1 MKYWMT
7 QSLLSSWAHY
17 LNAEEEYSQAAWDS
31 FASTLRREKKDP
43 TKAMNDGILF
53 EDMVNRLVAGGQI
66 DNAPNAKWEAA
77 ARRFAGKCSGGLA
90 QVPVAGD
97 LSAAGMDFCLYGV
110 CDYVKAGLIM
120 DIKKVARYEYG
131 KYQHSPQHPMY
142 LHLLPE
148 AKRFDYLIFDG
159 SGCHIE
165 TYRREDCKP
174 IRQTIA
180 EFVRFL
186 EDTEGMSTYKHFW
199 AADEERQKK
208 REAAFLP
215 DKEDWNA
222 QRN

>member
-1 MKYWMT
+1 MTYWMT
-7 QSLLSSWAHY
+7 QSLLSAWTHY
-17 LNAEEEYSQAAWDS
+17 LNADDERSQAAWGS
-31 FASTLRREKKDP
+31 FVSTLRREEVGQ
-43 TKAMNDGILF
+43 TQAMRDGVLF
-53 EDMVNRLVAGGQI
+53 EDMVNRLVAGNPLT
-66 DNAPNAKWEAA
+66 DAPNAKWDAA
-77 ARRFAGKCSGGLA
+77 ARRFAGRCSGGLSQMA
-90 QVPVAGD
+90 VTGN

-159 SGCHIE
+159 SNCHIE

-174 IRQTIA
+174 IEQTIS

-186 EDTEGMSTYKHFW
+186 EDTGWLCIYKQFW
-199 AADEERQKK
+199 RMNEERWRK
-208 REAAFLP
+208 RADAL
-215 DKEDWNA
+215 
-222 QRN
+222 